1 MARRCGPRGA
11 RSAELVAGAEWQVRA
26 LLPSPSR
33 RLIAGERPRYWWLDK
48 DLKIK
53 SQGMDEPSRFE
64 LLLADLSTRFTG
76 APAEQLDGEIDGAL
90 AALAE
95 FLDTDRASFAEL
107 LPEPGVVL
115 VTHSWARAGVAAVE
129 RSMPLSG
136 RFVWYHDRLRKGEA
150 LLFNRLP
157 DDFPAHARAEREYA
171 AALPMLSHVVV
182 PLSVGGRWVCA
193 LGTATAT
200 TYRSWT
206 NMDVAR
212 IRSVGQILANAIH
225 RRAVESELR
234 ESLTEVRR
242 LQEHLSAENDYLR
255 EELESEASFEQIVGR
270 SPALRAVL
278 AQAAQVAPT
287 SATVL
292 LLGDTGTGK
301 ELLARAIHARS
312 KRSERALIKVNCAAI
327 PQTLVESELFGHE
340 KGAFTGATASRQG
353 RFELADEG
361 TLFLDE
367 VGELPLEVQ
376 AKLLRVLEEGEFER
390 LGSNRTHKVDV
401 RILAATNRNL
411 EQAIDA
417 GRFRKDLFYRLSA
430 FPIRLPPLRDRRED
444 IPLLV
449 WARIEQRQAELG
461 RRIDRVPER
470 VMQALTRY
478 LWPGNIREL
487 GNVIERA
494 LILSP
499 ASSLCLDESF
509 AALAPRPEEPGE
521 HLADA
526 ERAHLLQILDRCAWK
541 IDGPGNGAER
551 LGMRP
556 STLRARLRKLG
567 IVRPQSPRTA

>member
-1 MARRCGPRGA
+1 VDG
-11 RSAELVAGAEWQVRA
+11 
-26 LLPSPSR
+26 
-33 RLIAGERPRYWWLDK
+33 
-48 DLKIK
+48 
-53 SQGMDEPSRFE
+53 PSRFE

-76 APAEQLDGEIDGAL
+76 ARSEQLDGEIDGAL
-90 AALAE
+90 AALVE
-95 FLDTDRASFAEL
+95 FMGTDRASFAEL
-107 LPEPGVVL
+107 LPEPGAVL
-115 VTHSWARAGVAAVE
+115 ITHSWARAGFAAVE
-129 RSMPLSG
+129 RSTPMTT
-136 RFVWYHDRLRKGEA
+136 WYHDRLRRGET
-150 LLFNRLP
+150 LRFDRVP
-157 DDFPAHARAEREYA
+157 DDLPAHARAEREFA
-171 AALPMLSHVVV
+171 TVLPMLSHVAV

-200 TYRSWT
+200 TFRSWT
-206 NMDVAR
+206 NTDVTR
-212 IRSVGQILANAIH
+212 IRSVGQILANAVH
-225 RRAVESELR
+225 RRGVESELR
-234 ESLTEVRR
+234 ESLAEVRR
-242 LQEHLSAENDYLR
+242 LQGHLSAENDYLR
-255 EELESEASFEQIVGR
+255 EELESDASFEQIVGR
-270 SPALRAVL
+270 SAALRAVL
-278 AQAAQVAPT
+278 AQATQVAPT

-327 PQTLVESELFGHE
+327 PPTLVESELFGHE
-340 KGAFTGATASRQG
+340 KGAFSGATAPRQG

-367 VGELPLEVQ
+367 VGELPLDVQ

-411 EQAIDA
+411 ERAIA
-417 GRFRKDLFYRLSA
+417 EGRFREDLFYRLSA
-430 FPIRLPPLRDRRED
+430 FPIHLPPLRDRRED

-470 VMQALTRY
+470 VMHALTRY
-478 LWPGNIREL
+478 PWPGNIREL

-494 LILSP
+494 LILS
-499 ASSLCLDESF
+499 AGSSLRLDESF
-509 AALAPRPEEPGE
+509 AALPPRREVPGE

-526 ERAHLLQILDRCAWK
+526 ERAHLLLVLDRCGWK
-541 IDGPGNGAER
+541 IEGPDNGAER

-567 IVRPQSPRTA
+567 VVRPRSPRSA